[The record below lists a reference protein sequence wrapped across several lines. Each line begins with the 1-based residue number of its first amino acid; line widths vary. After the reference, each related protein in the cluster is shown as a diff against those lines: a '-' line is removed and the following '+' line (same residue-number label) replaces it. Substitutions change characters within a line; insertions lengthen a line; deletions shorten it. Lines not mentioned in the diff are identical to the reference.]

1 MKCAHKSRLLL
12 ALALLCAA
20 RMLIDAFEAEGHR
33 IVASGAELQPT
44 TADARWLR
52 FLEPDSPPRS
62 SLRERIMFSHI
73 VAAGCVILSWCFVV

>member
-44 TADARWLR
+44 TEDVR
-52 FLEPDSPPRS
+52 
-62 SLRERIMFSHI
+62 
-73 VAAGCVILSWCFVV
+73 